1 MMTLGSLFDGSGGFP
16 LAGALSG
23 IRPVWAAEVEP
34 YPIAVTRSRFP
45 MMQHLGSVT
54 EVHGDK
60 VQPVDVITFGSPCQ
74 DLSVAGK
81 RAGIHEGQRSNLFFE
96 AIRIIKEMRAA
107 TNGRYPTFAVWENV
121 PGAFSS
127 HQGEDFRC
135 VLEEFVKIR
144 GGGYTVPRPDKGK
157 WRPAGEILGDGFSVA
172 WRQLDAQYWGVP
184 QRRKRIY
191 LVADFAGGRA
201 SKILFE
207 REGLRGHPAPGRATG
222 QGAAADAPGSTGGSR
237 GIECLNPWDA
247 QTIRQYAIDGVFPA
261 LGANSGGGQNRAGVC
276 FAQNQRDELR
286 DLGEKTGALAAEQG
300 MHQQNFIALKC
311 LNPWDCQSKRIYQ
324 PEGVYPTLPAMDG
337 GGANNQAIMY
347 ALDSMSSN
355 SMKSSNPRS
364 GFHEETVAKTLQAG
378 GVAPTCN
385 QGGNVI
391 VEPVYALQGN
401 GIDRADTAGCNG
413 RGWREDV
420 CYTLNTIDRPAIC
433 FKAGQGAKARSL
445 GESETVTPTLG
456 SEAGGN
462 SVPAVCYPKVF
473 HTLTALNA
481 GNVESA
487 QQPNCVCYPQVARTL
502 TAGNGTPCIDRG
514 QNVVCYDARGNG
526 DGAHCPTLTGD
537 HENRVTDYTA
547 VAVYRSPKIGEYAAD
562 GTASTMAARDFKSP
576 RDLVVEH
583 PPAYGVDCRN
593 AVLDEEKTHT
603 LQAKANGGQSLNCTP
618 SVLTSGK
625 PPRKYIIR
633 RLTPLECCRLQGF
646 PDGWGVPAHKDK
658 LSDEELAFWQEVRDT
673 CSLIAG
679 KPSKKYSAE
688 TLTKWYNAL
697 HTDSAEYK
705 MWGNGIALPCA
716 AFVLGGV
723 AEALMEGNP

>member
-1 MMTLGSLFDGSGGFP
+1 MTLGSLFDGSGGFP

-81 RAGIHEGQRSNLFFE
+81 RAGIHDGQRSNLFFE

-127 HQGEDFRC
+127 NQGEDFRC
-135 VLEEFVKIR
+135 VLQEFVAIC
-144 GGGYTVPRPDKGK
+144 GNGTVPRPDKGK
-157 WRPAGEILGDGFSVA
+157 WKSAGEFVGDGYSVA

-184 QRRKRIY
+184 KRRKRIY

-201 SKILFE
+201 GEILFE
-207 REGLRGHPAPGRATG
+207 RESLRGHHAACGATR
-222 QGAAADAPGSTGGSR
+222 QGAAADATGSAGRSR
-237 GIECLNPWDA
+237 GI
-247 QTIRQYAIDGVFPA
+247 
-261 LGANSGGGQNRAGVC
+261 GG
-276 FAQNQRDELR
+276 
-286 DLGEKTGALAAEQG
+286 
-300 MHQQNFIALKC
+300 

-324 PEGVYPTLPAMDG
+324 PDG
-337 GGANNQAIMY
+337 I
-347 ALDSMSSN
+347 
-355 SMKSSNPRS
+355 
-364 GFHEETVAKTLQAG
+364 
-378 GVAPTCN
+378 
-385 QGGNVI
+385 
-391 VEPVYALQGN
+391 
-401 GIDRADTAGCNG
+401 
-413 RGWREDV
+413 
-420 CYTLNTIDRPAIC
+420 
-433 FKAGQGAKARSL
+433 
-445 GESETVTPTLG
+445 
-456 SEAGGN
+456 
-462 SVPAVCYPKVF
+462 
-473 HTLTALNA
+473 
-481 GNVESA
+481 
-487 QQPNCVCYPQVARTL
+487 CYPQVAKTL
-502 TAGNGTPCIDRG
+502 TAEADGSPCIDRG

-526 DGAHCPTLTGD
+526 DGTHCPTLTGD

-547 VAVYRSPKIGEYAAD
+547 VIVYRSRKFGEYAAD

-583 PPAYGVDCRN
+583 PPTYGVDCRN
-593 AVLDEEKTHT
+593 AALDEEKTHT

-646 PDGWGVPAHKDK
+646 PDGWGVPDHKDK
-658 LSDEELAFWQEVRDT
+658 LSDEELVFWQGVRDT
-673 CSLIAG
+673 CAAISG
-679 KPSKKYSAE
+679 KPSKRYSAKA
-688 TLTKWYNAL
+688 LTKWYNAL

-716 AFVLGGV
+716 QFVLGGV
-723 AEALMEGNP
+723 AEAIQERIDNSHL

>member
-1 MMTLGSLFDGSGGFP
+1 MTLGSLFDGSGGFP

-45 MMQHLGSVT
+45 KMMHLGSVT

-81 RAGIHEGQRSNLFFE
+81 RAGIHEGKRSNLFFE

-121 PGAFSS
+121 LGAFSS

-201 SKILFE
+201 GEILFE
-207 REGLRGHPAPGRATG
+207 REGLRGHPAPCGATR
-222 QGAAADAPGSTGGSR
+222 QGATADAPGSAGGSR
-237 GIECLNPWDA
+237 GI
-247 QTIRQYAIDGVFPA
+247 G
-261 LGANSGGGQNRAGVC
+261 
-276 FAQNQRDELR
+276 
-286 DLGEKTGALAAEQG
+286 
-300 MHQQNFIALKC
+300 C

-324 PEGVYPTLPAMDG
+324 
-337 GGANNQAIMY
+337 
-347 ALDSMSSN
+347 S
-355 SMKSSNPRS
+355 
-364 GFHEETVAKTLQAG
+364 
-378 GVAPTCN
+378 
-385 QGGNVI
+385 
-391 VEPVYALQGN
+391 
-401 GIDRADTAGCNG
+401 
-413 RGWREDV
+413 
-420 CYTLNTIDRPAIC
+420 
-433 FKAGQGAKARSL
+433 
-445 GESETVTPTLG
+445 
-456 SEAGGN
+456 
-462 SVPAVCYPKVF
+462 
-473 HTLTALNA
+473 
-481 GNVESA
+481 
-487 QQPNCVCYPQVARTL
+487 NCVCYPQVARTL
-502 TAGNGTPCIDRG
+502 TAEADASPCIDRG

-526 DGAHCPTLTGD
+526 DGTHCPTLTGD

-547 VAVYRSPKIGEYAAD
+547 VCIS
-562 GTASTMAARDFKSP
+562 
-576 RDLVVEH
+576 EH
-583 PPAYGVDCRN
+583 PPVYGVDCRN
-593 AVLDEEKTHT
+593 AALDGEKTHT
-603 LQAKANGGQSLNCTP
+603 LQAGQTP
-618 SVLTSGK
+618 YLLTSGK
-625 PPRKYIIR
+625 PPRKYSIC

-646 PDGWGVPAHKDK
+646 PDGWGVPDHKDR
-658 LSDEELAFWQEVRDT
+658 LSEEELAFWQGVRDT

-723 AEALMEGNP
+723 AETLMEEKQK